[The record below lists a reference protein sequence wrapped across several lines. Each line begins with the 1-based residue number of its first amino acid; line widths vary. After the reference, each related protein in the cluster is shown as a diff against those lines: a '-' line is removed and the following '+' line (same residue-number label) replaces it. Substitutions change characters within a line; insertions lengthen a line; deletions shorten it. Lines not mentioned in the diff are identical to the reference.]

1 MLRFASRW
9 EPDEAI
15 RTEEEITVFPMHLK
29 VEDRIDGEL
38 TQVHYQY
45 FSPGESFA
53 SEQEKWE
60 SLDYHGGE

>member
-1 MLRFASRW
+1 M
-9 EPDEAI
+9 
-15 RTEEEITVFPMHLK
+15 FPMHLK